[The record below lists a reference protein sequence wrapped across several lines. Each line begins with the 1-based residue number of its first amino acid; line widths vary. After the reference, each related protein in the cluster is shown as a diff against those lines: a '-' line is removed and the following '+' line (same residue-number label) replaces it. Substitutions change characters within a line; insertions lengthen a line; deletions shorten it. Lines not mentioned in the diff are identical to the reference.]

1 VNWRVRS
8 RALVRMAR
16 TFDRAVNGFN
26 HNITHRERVYHV
38 QTEDSGVNNPTIVTL
53 LYVGGNILAQKK
65 TSYAELL
72 GTANLAEQVRQRME
86 SQHKEML
93 RNVVAGKYDVA
104 DGAQTARAYQPGQ
117 LAEGAAA
124 APSASAP
131 PTAAAGP
138 APIPLLE
145 LATLEPTA
153 AEAAAGTLF
162 GEDLL
167 SEKSLDEVI
176 LGYLS
181 SEKD

>member
-1 VNWRVRS
+1 
-8 RALVRMAR
+8 MAR

-38 QTEDSGVNNPTIVTL
+38 QTEDSGINNPTIVTL

-72 GTANLAEQVRQRME
+72 GTPNVAEQVRQRME
-86 SQHKEML
+86 EQHKEML
-93 RNVVAGKYDVA
+93 RNVVAGKYDGA
-104 DGAQTARAYQPGQ
+104 DHAQAARAYQPGQ
-117 LAEGAAA
+117 LAEGPKAP
-124 APSASAP
+124 PSANTPARQP
-131 PTAAAGP
+131 PAESP

-145 LATLEPTA
+145 LATLEVTP
-153 AEAAAGTLF
+153 AEVAAGTLF

-181 SEKD
+181 SEKDG